1 MDPHPSLTTDCG
13 GRYTKPRMAC
23 LAGYYDP
30 PSIFSAMS
38 FDLRQLPLV
47 SSRIV
52 TLGTRKLELWATNSL
67 QFPFFPGAVRLN
79 YRPVAPATLIAE
91 RRYGGHYGKFDC
103 TQAPQ
108 YFLRAD
114 AMHWPFIRRASAV
127 NSGDAA
133 YAAFAPL
140 TLFWSAESKHNPSPR
155 GFLLPTF
162 IAQLGDLGRS
172 LEARMLKFRR
182 RVDVRDWDRRP
193 SATMGSA
200 TGRLL
205 SIRTWDDAVD
215 HGVALQRVLR
225 EMEAWVCW
233 AEEVERQKALS
244 LDALRSMDMMF
255 AQEEYVGVWVNGADE
270 RTTLSYMAAGVPC
283 FIIHEYA
290 PGVVSRDEVRDVR
303 VFKDFVTGTELEEG
317 LSDAN
322 PYQHLA
328 RLQSLRD
335 APLSGDDGRGRARLA
350 TAADEARSSS
360 LYLESLQRPELL
372 HPRRLGYSRPNL
384 PSSRAPSMAAPE
396 VNPDDVRQSS
406 SSSTRALSIAAPG
419 PPPRFSGTAPAA
431 RKADQD
437 RYAPRPIERVT
448 VAADRE
454 DWLVPPPLPPS
465 WAGQWTKWELSEWA
479 GVTAWVGR
487 GKKVEIEVE
496 AVWYD
501 RELGR
506 RLYIDDFVPPRGSI
520 DFQRFGTPVPRF
532 PFYFDNGGSGVA
544 HRASTWMYPK
554 QDSAKHE
561 VGRKQPRPDA
571 RRLPF
576 KEDKKPAPIK
586 REDSGSEGDDSG
598 DSDSD
603 NEDGPGTGR
612 GAAMDKGKGKAPD
625 VDAMEIDAEDDRAS
639 NVVALRGV
647 DPQVTALMFRAFV
660 ADTLYA
666 VRASPLAIVHGQGR
680 LWLRFESISE
690 ARRAFGALGQ
700 MNAEVLGTFEPDGAF
715 DDAFT
720 YSRDRWT
727 ITTMGLDDLP
737 EEMDVDPMPSTP
749 AERLEAAPA
758 SNTPGPVERPAA
770 APSTPSLPV
779 ADRTVSP
786 TTSRAPVFSTPPATV
801 ERSSAAPLPSSTRV
815 VERSVAAPILPS
827 PRAPVERSIAAPALA
842 IPQGPPRA
850 LPPSPTTASRAP
862 PTAPRSMRATTN
874 AFRRLSLAE
883 RLETPPPSEPTA
895 SSSRSAPRVP
905 RPPRHRPRL
914 EQRLSDGYLPLAQR
928 LSDPPYPKYK
938 KVRRGRRAG
947 RQTKEQEAMRA
958 NQDAEETTDAPE
970 SASDAILEESDD
982 LEPGEVDEDDDMD
995 TEAGPS

>member
-1 MDPHPSLTTDCG
+1 
-13 GRYTKPRMAC
+13 MAC

-52 TLGTRKLELWATNSL
+52 LLGTRKLELWAANSL

-91 RRYGGHYGKFDC
+91 RRYDGHYGKFDC

-108 YFLRAD
+108 YFRAD

-140 TLFWSAESKHNPSPR
+140 TLFWSAESKRNPSPR

-172 LEARMLKFRR
+172 LEARMSRFRR
-182 RVDVRDWDRRP
+182 RVDVREWDRRP
-193 SATMGSA
+193 SAAMGSA

-255 AQEEYVGVWVNGADE
+255 AQEEYLGVWINGADE

-290 PGVVSRDEVRDVR
+290 PGVVSRDELRDVR
-303 VFKDFVTGTELEEG
+303 VFKDSVTGTELEEE

-360 LYLESLQRPELL
+360 LYMESLQRPELL

-396 VNPDDVRQSS
+396 ANPGDVRAGS
-406 SSSTRALSIAAPG
+406 SSSTRALSTAAPG
-419 PPPRFSGTAPAA
+419 SPPRFSGTAPAA

-454 DWLVPPPLPPS
+454 DWLVPPSIPPS

-487 GKKVEIEVE
+487 GKKVEIEAD

-520 DFQRFGTPVPRF
+520 DPQRWGAPVPRF

-554 QDSAKHE
+554 QDSPKHE

-571 RRLPF
+571 RRLPL
-576 KEDKKPAPIK
+576 KEDYKPDPVK
-586 REDSGSEGDDSG
+586 REDSGSEDGDSG

-603 NEDGPGTGR
+603 DEDGPDSGR

-625 VDAMEIDAEDDRAS
+625 VDVMEVDSEEDRAS

-660 ADTLYA
+660 ADALYA

-727 ITTMGLDDLP
+727 ITTMGPEEPL
-737 EEMDVDPMPSTP
+737 EEMDVDPAPSAT
-749 AERLEAAPA
+749 AERPEAAPA
-758 SNTPGPVERPAA
+758 SSAPRPVERPGA
-770 APSTPSLPV
+770 APFTPSLPV
-779 ADRTVSP
+779 ADRAMSP
-786 TTSRAPVFSTPPATV
+786 AMTRAPVPAAPLQAV
-801 ERSSAAPLPSSTRV
+801 ERSSAAPAPPLTRV
-815 VERSVAAPILPS
+815 VERSIAAPAPLS
-827 PRAPVERSIAAPALA
+827 PRAPVERSVAAPALA
-842 IPQGPPRA
+842 TPRGPPRA
-850 LPPSPTTASRAP
+850 LPPPQEAALRVP

-883 RLETPPPSEPTA
+883 RLEAPPPSGPTA
-895 SSSRSAPRVP
+895 SSSRSAPRAP

-938 KVRRGRRAG
+938 K
-947 RQTKEQEAMRA
+947 AMRA
-958 NQDAEETTDAPE
+958 NQDAEETTEAPE

-982 LEPGEVDEDDDMD
+982 LEPGEVEEDDDMD